1 MQCAFSKINQGASV
15 SIQVTVV
22 EYGSAKISC
31 GSISSS
37 IPWFLGHLTVIFVD
51 DKTALPE

>member
-1 MQCAFSKINQGASV
+1 MQCAFSKINQGALVSV
-15 SIQVTVV
+15 QVTVV

-37 IPWFLGHLTVIFVD
+37 IPWFSGHLTVIFVGD
-51 DKTALPE
+51 ETALPE